1 MGVPSGK
8 EEAGQVADEHLRYLH
23 YPRSADSRDVGRQ
36 VLSHFLK
43 GILRMTLCDFS
54 LLPCHLVLLLYPLR
68 TVLFCFSNFRT

>member
-43 GILRMTLCDFS
+43 GILRMTL
-54 LLPCHLVLLLYPLR
+54 
-68 TVLFCFSNFRT
+68 